1 MFCLGRRSRK
11 RCLSDIAAFERS
23 TGPERPHAV
32 YSACV
37 KNLADTLTD
46 IHAQL
51 ERAPLDADDR
61 LRALSAVDALSEMVE
76 QGVVDSP
83 AGFAQLAI
91 LLEFSAQA
99 PAAQRLLDHF
109 PMIFGRGPEQRRTG
123 WGAL

>member
-1 MFCLGRRSRK
+1 M
-11 RCLSDIAAFERS
+11 AAFERS
-23 TGPERPHAV
+23 VGSECPHAV

-51 ERAPLDADDR
+51 ERAPLDAGSKQ
-61 LRALSAVDALSEMVE
+61 RALDAVAVLSNLVE
-76 QGVVDSP
+76 QGDVDSP

-91 LLEFSAQA
+91 VLEFSASA

-109 PMIFGRGPEQRRTG
+109 PTIFGRGPEQRRTG